1 MNGLYA
7 NLQQKK
13 LYYNTPERYINGFWV
28 SVLGILGLT
37 VIKKPVNAPLKQL
50 LDRNYIIMAYSLDGA
65 TNDDLPD
72 FLVAIKVLRELGII
86 NGGHVQN
93 LFKFFDSCRSKSF
106 SWISQNELRRV
117 LKLLPMYKIRPNS
130 FIADSIYDFLSGK
143 VDLEF
148 IVYRLFQFNEQEHY
162 SAVFS
167 KYGDLLRND
176 LLKFNQKE
184 K

>member
-1 MNGLYA
+1 MNGLYS

-37 VIKKPVNAPLKQL
+37 VIKPTNAPLKQL
-50 LDRNYIIMAYSLDGA
+50 LDRNYITMLYSLDGY

-86 NGGHVQN
+86 NGGQVQN
-93 LFKFFDSCRSKSF
+93 LFKYFDKCRSKSF

-130 FIADSIYDFLSGK
+130 FIADSVYDFLSGK

-162 SAVFS
+162 SQMFS
-167 KYGDLLRND
+167 KYGDLIRND
-176 LLKFNQKE
+176 LLKYKSPE
-184 K
+184 